1 MAMHASNT
9 NTLEDGAGRSQ
20 IQSHPYLHK
29 EYQAS
34 LGNTRPYPQ
43 HQIKSNKLNKI
54 NGSLC

>member
-1 MAMHASNT
+1 MHASNT